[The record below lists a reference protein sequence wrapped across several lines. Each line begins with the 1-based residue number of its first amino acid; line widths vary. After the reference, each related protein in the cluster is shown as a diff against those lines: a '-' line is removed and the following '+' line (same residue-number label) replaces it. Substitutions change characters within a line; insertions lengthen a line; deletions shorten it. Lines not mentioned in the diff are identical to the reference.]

1 MMNAKQLIKDAEQRL
16 MTQAHRELKDASAVE
31 LHNAISG
38 AAMDAI
44 APVWTKKEEERFPRR
59 KAAYLS
65 MPSETA
71 ASAASPPVFWTVRL
85 PVMFR

>member
-38 AAMDAI
+38 AAMDAL
-44 APVWTKKEEERFPRR
+44 APVWVR
-59 KAAYLS
+59 K
-65 MPSETA
+65 
-71 ASAASPPVFWTVRL
+71 
-85 PVMFR
+85 